1 MNRRRLSLL
10 AFLACFAVTA
20 SASSQVQA
28 QAPDAGPY
36 VPTPQSIVD
45 AMLAMG
51 KVGANDYVIDLGS
64 GDGRIVRTAA
74 RRLGA
79 SGIGVDIDERLVKM
93 ANDEAA
99 REGITQRVRFVNAD
113 LWNFDTSGATV
124 VTVYL
129 LPSIMPRLK
138 EKLLAELKPGTRIV
152 VHDYPMPDWKHED
165 YQALREPLKVQ
176 AHGLDTAYLYLYV
189 VPPKK

>member
-1 MNRRRLSLL
+1 MKRRFLSCIALV
-10 AFLACFAVTA
+10 AGIWAAAPVFA
-20 SASSQVQA
+20 QGP
-28 QAPDAGPY
+28 APDAGPY

-79 SGIGVDIDERLVKM
+79 TGIGVDIDERLVKM

-99 REGITQRVRFVNAD
+99 REGIAQRARFVNQD
-113 LWNFDTSGATV
+113 LWKFDTSKATV

-152 VHDYPMPDWKHED
+152 VHDYPMPDWKHVD
-165 YQALREPLKVQ
+165 YLALREPLKVQ

-189 VPPKK
+189 VPPRK

>member
-1 MNRRRLSLL
+1 MIRPFLAAL
-10 AFLACFAVTA
+10 AFVGATMLCAPV
-20 SASSQVQA
+20 SAQHA
-28 QAPDAGPY
+28 DAGPY

-45 AMLAMG
+45 AMLLMG
-51 KVGANDYVIDLGS
+51 KVGPKDFVIDLGS

-74 RRLGA
+74 ARLGA
-79 SGIGVDIDERLVKM
+79 SGVGVDINEKLVKL

-99 REGITQRVRFVNAD
+99 KEGVAQRARFVNQD
-113 LWNFDTSGATV
+113 LWTFDTSKATV

-138 EKLLAELKPGTRIV
+138 QKLLAELKPGTRIV
-152 VHDYPMPDWKHED
+152 VHDYPLPDWKHED
-165 YQALREPLKVQ
+165 YMALHEPLKRQ

-189 VPPKK
+189 VPPR

>member
-1 MNRRRLSLL
+1 MTRRFLSCLALL
-10 AFLACFAVTA
+10 ACLVAAA
-20 SASSQVQA
+20 PAWSQVP
-28 QAPDAGPY
+28 APDAGPY

-79 SGIGVDIDERLVKM
+79 SGVGVDIDERLVKM

-99 REGITQRVRFVNAD
+99 REGVAQRARFVNQD
-113 LWNFDTSGATV
+113 LWKFDTSKATV

-152 VHDYPMPDWKHED
+152 VHDYPMPDWKHVD

-176 AHGLDTAYLYLYV
+176 AHGMDTAYLYLYV

>member
-1 MNRRRLSLL
+1 MSPSLIARLALVSLL
-10 AFLACFAVTA
+10 CVAVPA
-20 SASSQVQA
+20 SAQT
-28 QAPDAGPY
+28 PDAGPY

-51 KVGANDYVIDLGS
+51 KVGPNDHVIDLGS

-74 RRLGA
+74 RKLGA
-79 SGIGVDIDERLVKM
+79 SGVGVDIDERLVKL

-99 REGITQRVRFVNAD
+99 REGVTQRARFVNQD
-113 LWNFDTSGATV
+113 LWKFDVSKATV

-138 EKLLAELKPGTRIV
+138 EKLLAELRPGTRIV
-152 VHDYPMPDWKHED
+152 VHDYPMPDWKHVD
-165 YQALREPLKVQ
+165 YLAMREPLKMQ

-189 VPPKK
+189 VPQKK